1 MEIGMSQHDIA
12 YRFKQKG
19 TQDPYSGSW
28 SSCLSRRTRSTLK
41 TENKTI
47 LHLITKLVQ
56 EELLLNSIL
65 ITEKAVREQRKAN
78 CLAYVQT
85 ESCGMANGI
94 EMRFA
99 VS

>member
-56 EELLLNSIL
+56 EELLVNSIS
-65 ITEKAVREQRKAN
+65 ITSRREGSKETEKSPLFGLLSK
-78 CLAYVQT
+78 
-85 ESCGMANGI
+85 
-94 EMRFA
+94 
-99 VS
+99 

>member
-12 YRFKQKG
+12 YRFRQKG

-41 TENKTI
+41 TVNKTI

-56 EELLLNSIL
+56 EELLVNSIS
-65 ITEKAVREQRKAN
+65 ITSRREGSKETEKSPLFGLLSK
-78 CLAYVQT
+78 
-85 ESCGMANGI
+85 
-94 EMRFA
+94 
-99 VS
+99 